1 MEPAPEESK
10 RREHELA
17 ALMKELDAVRQRGI
31 DRISRQDSK
40 SKRIDPPLLRR
51 ILHESPWRAEA
62 ESREDRLHRLLATA
76 STHCVNPG
84 PVVVLFGLTDELRG
98 LEPYELY
105 NQALK
110 LSGLSSASAES
121 KTVHARAM
129 RRDLAQAIQKL
140 VAARYEPRRARDSDD
155 TDNRPHQGV
164 VPPLDALLT
173 ELVGLQHDLGLQTD
187 VIHECAPLLMDLPV
201 THDERGRGGLEAD
214 QAAQAAR
221 QVLVCATSS
230 SAVDAVVRQ
239 VVSTTLGIGTD
250 DWKLARRRW
259 HLQRE
264 LNLSSTEYREF
275 EATAYLTLAQYLV
288 RLRQS
293 PCRASARVR
302 SQIDSIVHA
311 IASLM
316 AGLPLEEQPAARQE
330 IARRVLTELPR
341 AVNTLEQHG
350 LQVADDPL
358 RALLILTTALCARQ
372 FDPWAAAYRERIDP
386 SAELLSGTGLRDA
399 LSVPLEDQPQ
409 APRLETLEFSA
420 ELLAQIMA
428 AVEAGGTWEET
439 VVARVADQASEEL
452 AINPQRLRGRLS

>member
-155 TDNRPHQGV
+155 TDNRSHRGV

-201 THDERGRGGLEAD
+201 THDERGRGGLEED

-221 QVLVCATSS
+221 QV
-230 SAVDAVVRQ
+230 
-239 VVSTTLGIGTD
+239 
-250 DWKLARRRW
+250 
-259 HLQRE
+259 
-264 LNLSSTEYREF
+264 
-275 EATAYLTLAQYLV
+275 
-288 RLRQS
+288 
-293 PCRASARVR
+293 
-302 SQIDSIVHA
+302 
-311 IASLM
+311 
-316 AGLPLEEQPAARQE
+316 
-330 IARRVLTELPR
+330 
-341 AVNTLEQHG
+341 
-350 LQVADDPL
+350 
-358 RALLILTTALCARQ
+358 
-372 FDPWAAAYRERIDP
+372 
-386 SAELLSGTGLRDA
+386 
-399 LSVPLEDQPQ
+399 
-409 APRLETLEFSA
+409 
-420 ELLAQIMA
+420 
-428 AVEAGGTWEET
+428 
-439 VVARVADQASEEL
+439 
-452 AINPQRLRGRLS
+452 